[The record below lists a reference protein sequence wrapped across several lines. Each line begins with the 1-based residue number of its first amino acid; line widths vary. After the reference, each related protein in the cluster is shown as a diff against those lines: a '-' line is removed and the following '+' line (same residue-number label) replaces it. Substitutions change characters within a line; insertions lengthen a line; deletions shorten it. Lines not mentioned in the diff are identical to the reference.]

1 MSALSIKDQP
11 TQVEKI
17 AFLNKL
23 AFCVNNL
30 KSLNQNYLRN
40 YYSLLKQALTN
51 QNQLFFIILLNQE
64 LSPENLFVSM
74 SQLVLSSISR
84 QDFDF
89 LVELFA

>member
-1 MSALSIKDQP
+1 MSALSLENQP
-11 TQVEKI
+11 KQVEKI

-51 QNQLFFIILLNQE
+51 QNYGFFSIVLNQE
-64 LSPENLFVSM
+64 LSPENLFVSI
-74 SQLVLSSISR
+74 SQLVLNISR